1 MKIVNKILAES
12 SLSRVWNHIEKYD
25 CAMLTAFRGKEEN
38 CLYSNKG
45 SLAEKDVSDYG
56 LTADRKINVDVAE
69 PKVYTKAENLAR
81 NKELKAALLKLG
93 YGVTAIDGSYIE
105 NYGSPDSRE
114 VAENSFFVVNLKNDS
129 NFFEHIISLGKTYCQ
144 DSVFLKPQG
153 QPGVLYGT
161 NNADF
166 PGLDQKIE
174 IGQFKG
180 GKDAEFFSRVKKRAF
195 TFESYDSYDR
205 GGKWAITKLAE
216 SVINRIN
223 DQNKK
228 K

>member
-1 MKIVNKILAES
+1 MDIINNIIKES

-25 CAMLTAFRGKEEN
+25 CAMITAFRGKEEN
-38 CLYSNKG
+38 CLYSKG
-45 SLAEKDVSDYG
+45 NLTEKEVPDYNFNQD
-56 LTADRKINVDVAE
+56 TAVDTLENE
-69 PKVYTKAENLAR
+69 PKVYTKPENLAR

-114 VAENSFFVVNLKNDS
+114 VAENSFFVVNLKQDPS
-129 NFFEHIISLGKTYCQ
+129 FFKNIISLGKTYCQ
-144 DSVFLKPQG
+144 DSVFLKPINEAG
-153 QPGVLYGT
+153 YLYGT

-166 PGLDQKIE
+166 PGLDQKVE

-195 TFESYDSYDR
+195 TFESYNTYDR
-205 GGKWAITKLAE
+205 GGKWAITKLSE
-216 SVINRIN
+216 KVIKRLIE
-223 DQNKK
+223 QNKGK
-228 K
+228 